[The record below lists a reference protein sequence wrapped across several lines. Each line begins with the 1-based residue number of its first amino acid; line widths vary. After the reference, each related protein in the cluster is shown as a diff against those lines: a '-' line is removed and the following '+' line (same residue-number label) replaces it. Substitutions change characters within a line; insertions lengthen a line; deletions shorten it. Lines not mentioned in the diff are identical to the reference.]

1 VKKVYL
7 IPLIFFILL
16 AILLKIGLHLNPR
29 DIPSPFI
36 GKPAPAFDLPRLYQK
51 DQRITSADMKGKVW
65 VLNVFASWCVSCRAE
80 HVVLSRF
87 IRTHKVPTIG
97 LNYKDYGTEEYGEDV
112 LSWLSQLGNPYTFVA
127 VDKEGRTGI
136 DWGVYGVPE
145 SFVVDKK
152 GIIRY
157 KFTGPV
163 TQQSVE
169 DILVPLILKLREE
182 SAS

>member
-1 VKKVYL
+1 MKKIYL
-7 IPLIFFILL
+7 LPLIIFILL
-16 AILLKIGLHLNPR
+16 AVLLLKGLSLNPR
-29 DIPSPFI
+29 EVPSPFI
-36 GKPAPAFDLPRLYQK
+36 GKPAPAFDLPRLYKQGEN
-51 DQRITSADMKGKVW
+51 ISVADMKGQVW

-80 HVVLSRF
+80 HKVLTDF

-97 LNYKDYGTEEYGEDV
+97 LNYKDYGTEDYGKDV
-112 LSWLSQLGNPYTFVA
+112 LSWLGQLGNPYAYVA
-127 VDKEGRTGI
+127 IDTEGRTGI

-163 TQQSVE
+163 TQQAVI
-169 DILVPLILKLREE
+169 DTLVPLVLKLREE
-182 SAS
+182 PA